1 MSEMRELHDGGTVVA
16 WHPVR
21 DWISR
26 HRLPIDG
33 VYALVFWVAAVVKG
47 NTLAFVLAGSGT
59 LKVMFDLAW
68 LKARSAG
75 APEWSASEA
84 YITRWRGWRRAL
96 RTDA

>member
-1 MSEMRELHDGGTVVA
+1 MSEMRELHDGATVVA

-33 VYALVFWVAAVVKG
+33 VYALVFWVAVLVKP
-47 NTLAFVLAGSGT
+47 NTAAYVLAGSGT